1 VAAAPTCT
9 SLSELFKTKFTLGQV
24 VKFSNEFG
32 INFAV
37 SKSEHQEF
45 TYASAPALL
54 GSCVVVRGA
63 PVGDFLWRGR
73 QII

>member
-1 VAAAPTCT
+1 LKWRRAAPTRT
-9 SLSELFKTKFTLGQV
+9 SLSELFKLKFTLGQV
-24 VKFSNEFG
+24 VKFGNEFG

-45 TYASAPALL
+45 TCEL
-54 GSCVVVRGA
+54 GSVVSGA
-63 PVGDFLWRGR
+63 LVGDFLWRDR